1 MEVMELRA
9 EARTGSGKGPARR
22 LRSQGKIPAVFYGGG
37 ADSVPISVSTDD
49 LLKLLRSS
57 EENIFVKLVIDES
70 GQKAE
75 KLSVIKDLQID
86 PATRKLFH
94 ADFCEVSMDHKMTF
108 DVSLHFTGV
117 PAGVKDGGEMLHL
130 KRDVRVSCLPGQLPQ
145 FIEVD
150 VTGLGIG
157 DSLKVADIKVAEGI
171 LLVDGEETAVVTVM
185 APRVASAAE
194 TEEGEEAAKEPEVIK
209 QKARE
214 E

>member
-37 ADSVPISVSTDD
+37 ADSVPISVNSRD
-49 LLKLLRSS
+49 LLKLLKTA
-57 EENIFVKLVIDES
+57 EENIFVKLVIHEA
-70 GQKAE
+70 GNKAE
-75 KLSVIKDLQID
+75 KLSLIKDLQID
-86 PATRKLFH
+86 PSSRKLFH

-108 DVSLHFTGV
+108 DVSLHFTGTPV
-117 PAGVKDGGEMLHL
+117 GIQDGGEMLHL
-130 KRDVRVSCLPGQLPQ
+130 KREVRVSCLPGLLPQ

-150 VTGLGIG
+150 VTGLKIG
-157 DSLKVADIKVAEGI
+157 DSLKIADLKVPEG
-171 LLVDGEETAVVTVM
+171 LVLVDGEDTAIVTVM
-185 APRVASAAE
+185 APRVAAAAE
-194 TEEGEEAAKEPEVIK
+194 TEAGEEGTKEPEVLK

>member
-1 MEVMELRA
+1 
-9 EARTGSGKGPARR
+9 
-22 LRSQGKIPAVFYGGG
+22 
-37 ADSVPISVSTDD
+37 
-49 LLKLLRSS
+49 
-57 EENIFVKLVIDES
+57 
-70 GQKAE
+70 
-75 KLSVIKDLQID
+75 
-86 PATRKLFH
+86 
-94 ADFCEVSMDHKMTF
+94 
-108 DVSLHFTGV
+108 
-117 PAGVKDGGEMLHL
+117 
-130 KRDVRVSCLPGQLPQ
+130 
-145 FIEVD
+145 VD